1 MSAIEQQDSHRPPSD
16 GGMAKEE
23 FIRVG
28 TTLYKIVEQPRL
40 NGGYVKKR
48 IAWNNETLRQDYG
61 KDYIGSVPKYDGFC
75 TVPEHI
81 GYRSVVGKFLNLY
94 EPIDHRPQEGDL
106 SHIQSLVRH
115 IFGEQ
120 YELGMDYLQLLYLQ
134 PIQKLPILLLVSEE
148 RNTGKS
154 TFLNFLKA
162 LFQNNVTFNTNEDFR
177 SQFNSDWA
185 GKLLIVVDEVLLNR
199 REDSERLKNLSTT
212 LSYKVEAKGKDRDE
226 IAFFAKFVLC
236 SNNEYLPVIIDAGET
251 RYWVRKIDRLQSD
264 DTNFLQKLKEQIP
277 AFLYYLQHRTLSTN
291 KEGRMWF
298 HPTLIRTEALDR
310 IIQCN
315 RNHTELDMV
324 ELIRDIMET
333 QHVDKLSFIPQD
345 LIPLLTMNGV
355 KVEQWQIRKVV
366 KDVWRL
372 TPAHNALTYLAYQCD
387 YTKPGR
393 VSSISRVGRFYTV
406 TKEFIDSLGL

>member
-1 MSAIEQQDSHRPPSD
+1 M
-16 GGMAKEE
+16 
-23 FIRVG
+23 
-28 TTLYKIVEQPRL
+28 
-40 NGGYVKKR
+40 
-48 IAWNNETLRQDYG
+48 
-61 KDYIGSVPKYDGFC
+61 
-75 TVPEHI
+75 
-81 GYRSVVGKFLNLY
+81 
-94 EPIDHRPQEGDL
+94 
-106 SHIQSLVRH
+106 
-115 IFGEQ
+115 
-120 YELGMDYLQLLYLQ
+120 
-134 PIQKLPILLLVSEE
+134 
-148 RNTGKS
+148 
-154 TFLNFLKA
+154 
-162 LFQNNVTFNTNEDFR
+162 
-177 SQFNSDWA
+177 
-185 GKLLIVVDEVLLNR
+185 
-199 REDSERLKNLSTT
+199 
-212 LSYKVEAKGKDRDE
+212 
-226 IAFFAKFVLC
+226 
-236 SNNEYLPVIIDAGET
+236 
-251 RYWVRKIDRLQSD
+251 RKIRPLESD

-291 KEGRMWF
+291 KEGRRWF

>member
-1 MSAIEQQDSHRPPSD
+1 MSANKQQDSHKPPSD
-16 GGMAKEE
+16 GSVAKEE
-23 FIRVG
+23 FIQVG
-28 TTLYKIVEQPRL
+28 TSLYKIVEQPRL

-81 GYRSVVGKFLNLY
+81 GYRPVVGKFLNLY
-94 EPIDHRPQEGDL
+94 EPIDHRPKEGDF
-106 SHIQSLVRH
+106 SHIQSLIRH

-251 RYWVRKIDRLQSD
+251 RYWVRKIERLQSD
-264 DTNFLQKLKEQIP
+264 DTDFLQKLKAEIP
-277 AFLYYLQHRTLSTN
+277 AFLHFLQHRQLSSE
-291 KEGRMWF
+291 KESRMWF
-298 HPTLIRTEALDR
+298 APSLLQTEALQK
-310 IIQCN
+310 IIRSN
-315 RNHTELDMV
+315 RNRLEIEMQ
-324 ELIRDIMET
+324 ELILDIMDSVGT
-333 QHVDKLSFIPQD
+333 DTFSFCYND
-345 LIPLLTMNGV
+345 LLLLLVHSQV
-355 KVEQWQIRKVV
+355 KVEKHQVRKVLQECW
-366 KDVWRL
+366 KL
-372 TPAHNALTYLAYQCD
+372 TPAPNTLTYNTYQVD
-387 YTKPGR
+387 YTRECRYSPIR
-393 VSSISRVGRFYTV
+393 RIGRFYTV
-406 TKEFIDSLGL
+406 TREQLTTL

>member
-1 MSAIEQQDSHRPPSD
+1 
-16 GGMAKEE
+16 
-23 FIRVG
+23 
-28 TTLYKIVEQPRL
+28 
-40 NGGYVKKR
+40 
-48 IAWNNETLRQDYG
+48 
-61 KDYIGSVPKYDGFC
+61 
-75 TVPEHI
+75 
-81 GYRSVVGKFLNLY
+81 
-94 EPIDHRPQEGDL
+94 
-106 SHIQSLVRH
+106 
-115 IFGEQ
+115 
-120 YELGMDYLQLLYLQ
+120 
-134 PIQKLPILLLVSEE
+134 
-148 RNTGKS
+148 
-154 TFLNFLKA
+154 
-162 LFQNNVTFNTNEDFR
+162 
-177 SQFNSDWA
+177 
-185 GKLLIVVDEVLLNR
+185 
-199 REDSERLKNLSTT
+199 
-212 LSYKVEAKGKDRDE
+212 
-226 IAFFAKFVLC
+226 
-236 SNNEYLPVIIDAGET
+236 
-251 RYWVRKIDRLQSD
+251 
-264 DTNFLQKLKEQIP
+264 
-277 AFLYYLQHRTLSTN
+277 
-291 KEGRMWF
+291 MWS

>member
-1 MSAIEQQDSHRPPSD
+1 MEEQY
-16 GGMAKEE
+16 
-23 FIRVG
+23 IRVG
-28 TTLYKIVEQPRL
+28 TTIYKVVQQPLADGTMTTRRL
-40 NGGYVKKR
+40 QWSFGT
-48 IAWNNETLRQDYG
+48 IRQDYG
-61 KDYIGSVPKYDGFC
+61 KHNIPTIDKYNGFFFAQC
-75 TVPEHI
+75 QVTQTTKRMLQVSIICMNQLTMFRQKGISQILKKLLH
-81 GYRSVVGKFLNLY
+81 
-94 EPIDHRPQEGDL
+94 
-106 SHIQSLVRH
+106 H
-115 IFGEQ
+115 IFEEQ
-120 YELGMDYLQLLYLQ
+120 YELGLDYMQLLYMQ
-134 PIQKLPILLLVSEE
+134 PTQKLPILLLVSEE
-148 RNTGKS
+148 RNTGKT
-154 TFLNFLKA
+154 TFLNFLKSI
-162 LFQNNVTFNTNEDFR
+162 FQDNATFNTNEDFR
-177 SQFNSDWA
+177 SQFNADWA
-185 GKLLIVVDEVLLNR
+185 GKLLIVVDEVLLSR
-199 REDSERLKNLSTT
+199 REDSERLKNLSTAQT
-212 LSYKVEAKGKDRDE
+212 YKVEAKGKDRQE
-226 IAFFAKFVLC
+226 VNFFAKFVLC
-236 SNNEYLPVIIDAGET
+236 SNNELYPVIIDPREN
-251 RYWVRKIDRLQSD
+251 RYWVRKIRPLESD